1 MSKTSISAGL
11 LIYEALMSD
20 EVIASLVTRVFPV
33 VADTA
38 ELPYIV
44 YRRASGEMH
53 KHKSGVTARSVNTLE
68 VFCYAASYTDGVAL
82 AEAVRGALDGVKITD
97 GDITLDSHLED
108 SSEDYTADAF
118 VQQLYFTISI

>member
-1 MSKTSISAGL
+1 MSKTSLSAGL

-20 EVIASLVTRVFPV
+20 EVISSLVTRVFPV

-44 YRRASGEMH
+44 YRRASGEMRPH
-53 KHKSGVTARSVNTLE
+53 KGGVTARSLNTLE
-68 VFCYAASYTDGVAL
+68 VFCYASTYSDGVAL
-82 AEAVRGALDGVKITD
+82 AEAVRSVLDGVKITD
-97 GDITLDSHLED
+97 GDITLDSHLSD
-108 SSEDYTADAF
+108 STEDYTADAF